1 MSEIKMRMTQTQ
13 MPSKLHELIHA
24 LHEAEKW
31 LEKVKK
37 LVDEM
42 VKENDNR

>member
-1 MSEIKMRMTQTQ
+1 MRHKIH
-13 MPSKLHELIHA
+13 SLLHA

-37 LVDEM
+37 LVEEMAKDEN
-42 VKENDNR
+42 VKGKER

>member
-1 MSEIKMRMTQTQ
+1 MRN
-13 MPSKLHELIHA
+13 KIHNLLHA

-37 LVDEM
+37 FVEEM
-42 VKENDNR
+42 AKDNSGKEGG